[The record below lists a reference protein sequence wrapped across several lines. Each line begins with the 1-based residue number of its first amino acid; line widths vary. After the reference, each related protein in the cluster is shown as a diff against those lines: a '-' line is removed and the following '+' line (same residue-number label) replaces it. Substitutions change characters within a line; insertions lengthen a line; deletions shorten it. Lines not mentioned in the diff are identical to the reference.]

1 MLFEC
6 AQCICRELKTVVN
19 LNCQEILMEYLMF
32 LLHNGKLDDAK
43 QVTQVNS
50 CYLIRKDMDVSECE
64 IKVIRLID
72 WNSSKNHIWHYET
85 FSALSIEIKISRKFQ
100 SSKLS
105 EPEHIFSTGM
115 MLTSE
120 IEHFMQ

>member
-1 MLFEC
+1 
-6 AQCICRELKTVVN
+6 
-19 LNCQEILMEYLMF
+19 MEYLMF

-72 WNSSKNHIWHYET
+72 
-85 FSALSIEIKISRKFQ
+85 
-100 SSKLS
+100 
-105 EPEHIFSTGM
+105 
-115 MLTSE
+115 
-120 IEHFMQ
+120 

>member
-1 MLFEC
+1 
-6 AQCICRELKTVVN
+6 
-19 LNCQEILMEYLMF
+19 MEYLMF

-72 WNSSKNHIWHYET
+72 W
-85 FSALSIEIKISRKFQ
+85 LIEIQVKIIYGIMKHFQ
-100 SSKLS
+100 
-105 EPEHIFSTGM
+105 HWA
-115 MLTSE
+115 
-120 IEHFMQ
+120 

>member
-1 MLFEC
+1 
-6 AQCICRELKTVVN
+6 
-19 LNCQEILMEYLMF
+19 MEYLMF

-50 CYLIRKDMDVSECE
+50 CYLLRKDMNISECE
-64 IKVIRLID
+64 IKVIR
-72 WNSSKNHIWHYET
+72 NSSKNHIWHYET
-85 FSALSIEIKISRKFQ
+85 FSAQKFSRKFQ

-105 EPEHIFSTGM
+105 EPEHIVSDGM

-120 IEHFMQ
+120 IEHFMQWWNYIKIMQTKTKKLR